1 LFRLVSCI
9 LKTIFDM
16 LFQMPA
22 VNANGACLARIR
34 AKAQHGPPSAVRIA
48 GYILRSPSEA
58 RNLSIAELAAA
69 CGTSTATLSRFC
81 KELDYRGFKEFQ
93 LDLAA
98 AVAQKG
104 GVALEDFGSGASP
117 EAILQRVFESNR
129 QSLTETERVL
139 DHGRLVRVARL
150 IRNAGR
156 VFLLGSGGS
165 ALVAQEAAQRLL
177 SLGMTAIAI
186 GDPQAMIFATA
197 GAGPR
202 DVVIGISHTGRNS
215 FVVEAV
221 QQARKR
227 GAQTAALTNYP
238 RSPLA
243 LASAHPLITAY
254 REQRINA
261 AVSSSRIA
269 QICVID
275 SLYFIL
281 GAWAGKRARA
291 LAEVEEQRTRR
302 ILRLPPAAERRD

>member
-1 LFRLVSCI
+1 
-9 LKTIFDM
+9 M
-16 LFQMPA
+16 LA
-22 VNANGACLARIR
+22 VNANGACLARMR
-34 AKAQHGPPSAVRIA
+34 VKAHHGPPSAVRIA
-48 GYILRSPSEA
+48 KFILRSPAGA
-58 RNLSIAELAAA
+58 RNMSIAQLAAA
-69 CGTSTATLSRFC
+69 CGTSPATLSRFC
-81 KELDYRGFKEFQ
+81 KGLDYRGFKEFQ

-104 GVALEDFGSGASP
+104 GVTLEDFASGASP
-117 EAILQRVFESNR
+117 EAIVRRVFESNR

-139 DHGRLVRVARL
+139 DHARLVRVARL

-165 ALVAQEAAQRLL
+165 ALVASEAAHRLL
-177 SLGMTAIAI
+177 SLGMTAIAL
-186 GDPQAMIFATA
+186 GDPQSMIFATA

-221 QQARKR
+221 KQARKR
-227 GAQTAALTNYP
+227 GARTAALTNYP

-243 LASAHPLITAY
+243 VAGAHPLITAY

-281 GAWAGKRARA
+281 GAWAGKRARV
-291 LAEVEEQRTRR
+291 LAEVEEQRTRKV
-302 ILRLPPAAERRD
+302 LRLPSAAGRKD